1 HWKSTGKW
9 EKLKCLELIMVCGMA
24 NRAVADQLNIPQT
37 QVANYKFEFVTR
49 VRDRVKSQ
57 RISAD
62 IFPELAD
69 QTNEISDA

>member
-1 HWKSTGKW
+1 
-9 EKLKCLELIMVCGMA
+9 MA

-49 VRDRVKSQ
+49 LRDRVKSQ
-57 RISAD
+57 SISAD